1 MKVYAITDKDK
12 LQECREYLKATDP
25 TLRNLVLFEL
35 SLKTLLRISDVR
47 TLRVGDVYKKTTIRL
62 KQKKT
67 KKYVEIPIR
76 KDLKKLLDKYCEGKP
91 SYEYLL
97 KSRKGYNQPIKEN
110 QCWRILKDMNNYLG
124 LNNYGGIGVHSLRK
138 TGAYFMFKETNDID
152 FIRRMLG
159 HRSNQEVYA
168 YIYSGLKS
176 DRELI
181 NKAKF

>member
-1 MKVYAITDKDK
+1 MIVYAITDKYK

-25 TLRNLVLFEL
+25 SLRNLVLFEL
-35 SLKTLLRISDVR
+35 SLKTLLRISDIRMLTVK
-47 TLRVGDVYKKTTIRL
+47 DVYKKTTIRVR
-62 KQKKT
+62 QKKT

-76 KDLKKLLDKYCEGKP
+76 TDLKKLLDKYCENKP
-91 SYEYLL
+91 KYEYLL
-97 KSRKGYNQPIKEN
+97 KSRNGTNRPISEV
-110 QCWRILKDMNNYLG
+110 QCWRILKKMNEYLN
-124 LNNYGGIGVHSLRK
+124 LDNYGGIGVHSLRK

-152 FIRRMLG
+152 FVRRMLG

-168 YIYSGLKS
+168 YIYSGLKT